1 VNRIVQIIQQL
12 AAAETD
18 REREALRGQLAAEI
32 RALSDDQ
39 LRDALTAIRARGGEL
54 ATEDATEAVVAEI
67 ELLRDQARAINSALT
82 ERSEGASL
90 ADRQRAALADLDGG
104 QDGDRDATHHDPAAD
119 QVQPGGEAA
128 PVPDPANQ
136 GGGEGNQ
143 PTAQQT
149 DTEGGEHERPEGQQA
164 AGRRLGGLNRDGDQ
178 RQEAA
183 YGGQVRVVTRLQGGI
198 PGFEVGQNPAD
209 RRQLAQ
215 AFAERYATIARS
227 NGPAEKIHVARLSYE
242 YPEDRRLTAR
252 DALLNTQ
259 RIELATQPNSLTAAA
274 QSGGLCLP
282 LEVIYDI
289 NVVGVTNRP
298 VRDALT
304 RFQVERGGIQY
315 RLPFDALQMTTGLG
329 IWGQD
334 NDQSVMVANDGT
346 VTFETGN
353 DGQGNAFGPKT
364 CLVVDCP
371 GVVEASIYST
381 YMCLEFA
388 NMTARFDT
396 EWVDA
401 TNQAAQVAWARFAEN
416 QLLSRLLAASKITY
430 GKQALGSVRD
440 MLATYDKVISYY
452 RNRHRLDTTVPLH
465 TILPQWLIDMLRTD
479 MARAM
484 NTTGDPSYQFGIAQ
498 AALESWFRTRN
509 VNVTWH
515 LDGLAATAAA
525 VNGVEVPQQFYN
537 TLSAGQQVPGW
548 PNAVD
553 SLLYREG
560 DWLFLDG
567 GTLDLGLV
575 RDSALNMR
583 NRYQTFTET
592 FEGVAFNGLESLR
605 VVLPLMPNGSSSG
618 TVAPVTDGSWDGMT
632 AYTTSGG

>member
-1 VNRIVQIIQQL
+1 MNRIVQIIQQL

-32 RALSDDQ
+32 RALSESD
-39 LRDALTAIRARGGEL
+39 LRATLTAIRARGTEL
-54 ATEDATEAVVAEI
+54 ATEDATEAVVGEI
-67 ELLRDQARAINSALT
+67 ELLRDQARAINTALT

-90 ADRQRAALADLDGG
+90 ADRQRAALADLDGANATDATDG
-104 QDGDRDATHHDPAAD
+104 ATAQDGTGTDATDGADADATGTAAD
-119 QVQPGGEAA
+119 ATAA
-128 PVPDPANQ
+128 TTDADAA
-136 GGGEGNQ
+136 
-143 PTAQQT
+143 TT
-149 DTEGGEHERPEGQQA
+149 DTDAGQQA
-164 AGRRLGGLNRDGDQ
+164 AGRRLGGLNRGDRQ
-178 RQEAA
+178 QEATFA
-183 YGGQVRVVTRLQGGI
+183 GQVTVTTRLQGGI
-198 PGFEVGQNPAD
+198 PGYEVGQRPTT
-209 RRQLAQ
+209 RRELAE
-215 AFAERYATIARS
+215 AFAERYRTIART
-227 NGPAEKIHVARLSYE
+227 NGPAEKIHVARMQSE
-242 YPEDRRLTAR
+242 YPEDRRLTAT
-252 DALLNTQ
+252 DALANTA
-259 RIELATQPNSLTAAA
+259 RIELATQPQSLVAAA

-315 RLPFDALQMTTGLG
+315 RLPFDALQMTSGLG
-329 IWGQD
+329 VWGQD
-334 NDQSVMVANDGT
+334 NDQSVQVAPGNV
-346 VTFETGN
+346 VTFTSGN
-353 DGQGNAFGPKT
+353 DSQGNPFGPKT

-381 YMCLEFA
+381 YLCLEFA

-416 QLLSRLLAASKITY
+416 QLLARLFAGSKITY
-430 GKQALGSVRD
+430 GKQALGAVRD
-440 MLATYDKVISYY
+440 ILATYDKVISYY

-465 TILPQWLIDMLRTD
+465 TIMPQWVIDMLRTD
-479 MARAM
+479 LARAM
-484 NTTGDPSYQFGIAQ
+484 NTTGDPQVQFAIAQ
-498 AALESWFRTRN
+498 ASLETWFRTRN

-515 LDGLAATAAA
+515 LDGLAATSAP
-525 VNGVEVPQQFYN
+525 VNGVAVPQQFYN
-537 TLSAGQQVPGW
+537 TLAAGQAVPGW

-575 RDSALNMR
+575 RDSQLNMR

-605 VVLPLMPNGSSSG
+605 VVLPLMPTGASSG
-618 TVAPVTDGSWDGMT
+618 TVAPETDGSWDGM
-632 AYTTSGG
+632 AVYTLSGG